1 MEAFTKAKLP
11 LPFNK
16 IFRFFETAPIF
27 RRRFGASERAASP
40 RSESCAAFASVWT
53 SRLFRFEAAEEGGFC
68 EIGKLFTDFARILD
82 CVALPLHF
90 YFITFQ
96 YTTNLN
102 I

>member
-53 SRLFRFEAAEEGGFC
+53 PRLFRFEAAEEGGFC
-68 EIGKLFTDFARILD
+68 EIGKLFTDFSSVLN
-82 CVALPLHF
+82 CVALFCIFTLFPF
-90 YFITFQ
+90 NTQ
-96 YTTNLN
+96 PT
-102 I
+102 